1 MIKSAAV
8 AVCFCSLLSTVLLLG
23 GGCKGQRVAPPL
35 PVPVAAPPD
44 PVATQPPAPAESV
57 RLPPVREWKTE
68 FCPVRL
74 AFTPDQSGLV
84 GAEQLYVHGIYE
96 DLRRWNLAD
105 RTDRVL
111 ASANPSLTAFSLGDR
126 VAAAAVYDVIPVS
139 REPGS
144 RDEGQLPTYRFK
156 GLCLIDLDT
165 GERRPLPKMV
175 GESNGALA
183 LSPDGRLIATGKEL
197 TIFQAGDGKVLYR
210 AQDLPQGQLTDAIFA
225 ADGNLLAVFYRCV
238 DADPFILLIDPVGKC
253 ERRIPLPGKQHQE
266 LRLAL
271 SPDGRLLAG
280 VSLGVGYVWN
290 TTDGRQ
296 KYRLD
301 LACGFDGGLAFSPDG
316 KVVAVPTG
324 FGDISLWDM
333 ASGSKKTSFKAFD
346 WPKISAV
353 AFSPDGT
360 RLAAA
365 GEDFGPVPV
374 NGQAPP
380 NRLLRVWEVAQLPA
394 RGGGTP

>member
-1 MIKSAAV
+1 MIKSIAGGAFLCCLWAAALV
-8 AVCFCSLLSTVLLLG
+8 LG
-23 GGCKGQRVAPPL
+23 GGCKRAAPPPRPGL
-35 PVPVAAPPD
+35 VVEPPVPVIARA
-44 PVATQPPAPAESV
+44 PAPTEPM

-74 AFTPDQSGLV
+74 AFTADQSALV
-84 GAEQLYVHGIYE
+84 GAEQLYVHGVYE
-96 DLRRWNLAD
+96 DLRRWNMAD

-111 ASANPSLTAFSLGDR
+111 ASANPSLTAFSLGGR
-126 VAAAAVYDVIPVS
+126 VAAAAVYDVIPVP

-144 RDEGQLPTYRFK
+144 HDEGLLPTYRFK
-156 GLCLIDLDT
+156 DLCLIDLDT
-165 GERRPLPKMV
+165 GERRTLPKMV
-175 GESNGALA
+175 GETNGALA

-210 AQDLPQGQLTDAIFA
+210 AQDLPQGQLMDAIFA
-225 ADGNLLAVFYRCV
+225 ADGKLLAVFYRCV

-266 LRLAL
+266 MRLAL

-290 TTDGRQ
+290 TADGRQ

-380 NRLLRVWEVAQLPA
+380 NRLLRVWQVAQLPA
-394 RGGGTP
+394 GGGGPP